1 MTRQNLQPRFW
12 ILVLIVLAAATIRI
26 LNGAEVMPWANFPII
41 GAVAVF
47 TGSYFKRWTAVL
59 ISLLTL
65 LISDITINL
74 GVYNGKFGV
83 MHGGWWWIYTI
94 FFLIVI
100 MDWLIMRK
108 ATVTRFI
115 IASVVSSLMHWLLSD
130 FMLWINGS
138 TDLRTLKPL
147 SRDIDGLVQC
157 YVQGIPFLRNYLV
170 GTLVY
175 GAIMFGIFVWIKRR
189 NATVRGI
196 ARHSLGEGGA

>member
-1 MTRQNLQPRFW
+1 MSRQNLQPRFW
-12 ILVLIVLAAATIRI
+12 ILVLIVLAAAAVRI

-41 GAVAVF
+41 GAIAVF

-65 LISDITINL
+65 LISDIAINL
-74 GVYNGKFGV
+74 GVYGGKYGV

-100 MDWLIMRK
+100 VDWLIMRK
-108 ATVTRFI
+108 VTVSRFI

-147 SRDIDGLVQC
+147 NRDIDGLVQC

-175 GAIMFGIFVWIKRR
+175 GAIMFGIFEWIKRS
-189 NATVRGI
+189 NPSWLAKKEY
-196 ARHSLGEGGA
+196 ARHV

>member
-1 MTRQNLQPRFW
+1 MSRQNLQPRFW
-12 ILVLIVLAAATIRI
+12 ILVLIVLAAATVRI
-26 LNGAEVMPWANFPII
+26 LNGAEVMPLANFPII
-41 GAVAVF
+41 GAIAVF

-65 LISDITINL
+65 LISDIAINL
-74 GVYNGKFGV
+74 GVYGGKYGV

-100 MDWLIMRK
+100 VDWLIMRK
-108 ATVTRFI
+108 VTVSRFI

-147 SRDIDGLVQC
+147 SKDIDGLVQC

-175 GAIMFGIFVWIKRR
+175 GAIMFGIFEWIKRS
-189 NATVRGI
+189 NPGWLAKKEY
-196 ARHSLGEGGA
+196 ARHV